1 MNIYIVVRKGIYD
14 QGIFYATLDLEV
26 AVKVS
31 ESMKESENI
40 NCGGYHDYEVR
51 VIEIDGTIDF
61 NLKDDGYSKNFIEQA
76 VTVADSGVVTDVNR
90 T

>member
-1 MNIYIVVRKGIYD
+1 MNIYIVVRKGVYD

-31 ESMKESENI
+31 GSMKESEDI

-51 VIEIDGTIDF
+51 VIEIDSAVDF
-61 NLKDDGYSKNFIEQA
+61 KLDHYGKNFIEQD
-76 VTVADSGVVTDVNR
+76 VTVAVNGVMTDVNR